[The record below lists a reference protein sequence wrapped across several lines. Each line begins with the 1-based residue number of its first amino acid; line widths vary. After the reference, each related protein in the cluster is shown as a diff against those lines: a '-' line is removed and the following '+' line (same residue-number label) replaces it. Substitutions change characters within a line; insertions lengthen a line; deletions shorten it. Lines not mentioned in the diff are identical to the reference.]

1 MSGKRR
7 ALLVAT
13 DSYADATFQQLR
25 APRADTDALNTAL
38 ADAAIGGYE
47 VEALHNPPA
56 HEANLAI
63 EDLFAAAWLDDLVV
77 LYISGHGIKDDS
89 GQLHLAM
96 TNSRHD
102 RLNATAVSAQFVR
115 NQMDNTRSRRVVVI
129 IDCCFAGAF
138 PPGATHRAGENAGVL
153 SQLGGHGS
161 AVMTSSSALEYSF
174 EAGESASSTVVGTA
188 SPSVF
193 TGALVEGLSSGGAD
207 RNRDGLIDVDEL
219 YDFIYERVEVAGNPQ
234 TPGLDIRF
242 QGRLVVATSPV
253 ANDLPAEFAQAMRS
267 PLPSVR
273 LAVVGELSVQLYS
286 DSAGAAGVA
295 RTALVALTEDD
306 ASSVVA
312 AAQAALARAD
322 DIGSQSTTVD
332 VKKSVLEGDS
342 APSPAPPVDA
352 PEEFAGAAPE
362 SAASNP
368 TDSPEADR
376 HSVHER
382 PRMRSLSR
390 KQIALIIAVVALVV
404 AVIAAVALVLYPLH
418 VNGDNTATNGENGA
432 PNSDNAAPAQQH
444 TAEIQVPPGF
454 VAPPTRPTPLPDQVM
469 CRYQPDEKEP
479 VRPPADG
486 EVPAKGIVRA
496 TINTNMGAI
505 PAILDRSLAPCT
517 VNSVIYLANQDFY
530 DNTPVATHKFPNLFG
545 NVVSRP
551 FPYLTFGPPAAADDG
566 ANYQWT
572 DESFPELQGDLRGY
586 LMVDPAY
593 FPDLTVQFGDR
604 PHDPEN
610 TVFGTISKEGLHVID
625 DMRHED
631 DPSNQNFDERI
642 ITSVDVQA

>member
-38 ADAAIGGYE
+38 ADPSIGGYE

-63 EDLFAAAWLDDLVV
+63 EDLFAAAWLDDVVV

-115 NQMDNTRSRRVVVI
+115 NQMDSTRSRRVVVI
-129 IDCCFAGAF
+129 LDCCFAGAF

-153 SQLGGHGS
+153 AQLGGRGS

-234 TPGLDIRF
+234 TPGLDSRF

-273 LAVVGELSVQLYS
+273 LAVVGELSVLLYS

-352 PEEFAGAAPE
+352 PEEFAGAVPD
-362 SAASNP
+362 SAASDP
-368 TDSPEADR
+368 IDSPEADR
-376 HSVHER
+376 QGVHER
-382 PRMRSLSR
+382 PRMRSFSVEQLF
-390 KQIALIIAVVALVV
+390 LIITPVALAA
-404 AVIAAVALVLYPLH
+404 AVIAAVALVAYPLH
-418 VNGDNTATNGENGA
+418 FDRHDTAPNGENAG
-432 PNSDNAAPAQQH
+432 PGSDNAAPAQQH
-444 TAEIQVPPGF
+444 TAEMQVPPGF
-454 VAPPTRPTPLPDQVM
+454 VTPPTRPTPLPDQVM
-469 CRYQPDEKEP
+469 CRYQPDGKEAIRS
-479 VRPPADG
+479 VRPPVDG
-486 EVPAKGIVRA
+486 EVPAKGIVRV

-517 VNSVIYLANQDFY
+517 VNSVIHLANQGFY
-530 DNTPVATHKFPNLFG
+530 DNTRAASG
-545 NVVSRP
+545 NT
-551 FPYLTFGPPAAADDG
+551 PYLTFGPSPAVDG
-566 ANYQWT
+566 SPGYHWT
-572 DESFPELQGDLRGY
+572 DESFPELQSDLRGY
-586 LMVDPAY
+586 LTVDNAY
-593 FPDLTVQFGDR
+593 FPDLTVHFQDGQHF
-604 PHDPEN
+604 EN
-610 TVFGTISKEGLHVID
+610 STVFGTTSEEGLHVID
-625 DMRHED
+625 DMRRED
-631 DPSNQNFDERI
+631 DPYNQNLNELI
-642 ITSVDVQA
+642 ITSVDVQT